1 MVELSSRLGPHTV
14 LVYVF
19 LVMLSKHFKGPLSF
33 AIDTSK
39 DSHCVNAISIN
50 YGDEFIER

>member
-1 MVELSSRLGPHTV
+1 MEELSSSLGPHTV

-19 LVMLSKHFKGPLSF
+19 LVMLSKHLKGPLSF

-39 DSHCVNAISIN
+39 DSHCVNVISIN

>member
-1 MVELSSRLGPHTV
+1 MVELSSSLGPHTV

-19 LVMLSKHFKGPLSF
+19 LVMLSKHLKGPLSF

-39 DSHCVNAISIN
+39 DSHCVNVISIN

>member
-1 MVELSSRLGPHTV
+1 MVELSSSLGPHTV

-39 DSHCVNAISIN
+39 DSHRVNVISIN
-50 YGDEFIER
+50 YGNEFIER

>member
-19 LVMLSKHFKGPLSF
+19 LVMLSKYFKGPLSF

-39 DSHCVNAISIN
+39 DSHRVNAISIN

>member
-1 MVELSSRLGPHTV
+1 MVELSSSLGPHTV

-39 DSHCVNAISIN
+39 DSHHVNVIFIN